1 MKSVNY
7 LVNSKQK
14 IEMDQRALCVGI
26 CSKRKKKGRVKSGA
40 SLLQRLQIY
49 NNIRKY
55 CEVRG
60 CVRVKMA
67 RN

>member
-1 MKSVNY
+1 
-7 LVNSKQK
+7 
-14 IEMDQRALCVGI
+14 MDQRALCVGI
-26 CSKRKKKGRVKSGA
+26 CSKRKEKRRVKSGA